1 VYVRLVATCPTC
13 GMRVNGKRFSEDY
26 RDLAP
31 KAMFTVIRKG
41 VKGLNTEVRDIA
53 SDPESQKVVASIEES
68 LALSILDTLF
78 GYWEVMPWLREE
90 TLRKLRAVVS
100 PSELRIL
107 SPSLT
112 VSPSGRLRIPIESPS
127 VMVSPSGRL
136 RIPIESRSV
145 VMVGTRTKMGTGALV
160 RLASTSKS
168 LGMGSRSSLALS
180 RTAPMKSS
188 MPLPKALGSRLTI
201 ISNPGIVRVE
211 SDSEVYSK

>member
-13 GMRVNGKRFSEDY
+13 GMRVNGKRFSEVY

-41 VKGLNTEVRDIA
+41 VKGLNTEVRDVA
-53 SDPESQKVVASIEES
+53 SDPESQKVVASVEQA
-68 LALSILDTLF
+68 LALSLLDTLS
-78 GYWEVMPWLREE
+78 GYWEVYPWLREE

-112 VSPSGRLRIPIESPS
+112 VSPSGGLRIPSPS
-127 VMVSPSGRL
+127 SL
-136 RIPIESRSV
+136 
-145 VMVGTRTKMGTGALV
+145 VMVGTRTPMVTGASV

-168 LGMGSRSSLALS
+168 LRMGSRSSLASS
-180 RTAPMKSS
+180 RSAPTKSL
-188 MPLPKALGSRLTI
+188 MPLPRAPGGALNITS
-201 ISNPGIVRVE
+201 SPGVVKVE
-211 SDSEVYSK
+211 SDSKIYPE